1 MSTTPRNMTTTD
13 DVAAPT
19 TPEITPMRVA
29 PADVDSVIRRLGEE
43 VTAEYNNRPTKRPRF
58 LQTVG

>member
-29 PADVDSVIRRLGEE
+29 PADVPSAIDAAGRE
-43 VTAEYNNRPTKRPRF
+43 VHDAYTAGRVKRPRF

>member
-1 MSTTPRNMTTTD
+1 MTTTEE
-13 DVAAPT
+13 VTAPT

-29 PADVDSVIRRLGEE
+29 DIHNVIRRLGEE

>member
-1 MSTTPRNMTTTD
+1 MTTID